1 MMTHA
6 GSDFWDAQ
14 DHGIGT
20 KPWEYIKRGL
30 KEESELTD
38 KEIMAVID
46 EMKKAV
52 NIIHND
58 HLNPEK
64 EKKYGWLERK
74 YAAERKWRNMQK
86 MLSRQYEMLLILPM
100 MQSEHRLNGVEVDGK
115 KYAIISSNSPNPQKQ
130 GHFIWQIKLHGRR
143 RIP

>member
-1 MMTHA
+1 MVL
-6 GSDFWDAQ
+6 
-14 DHGIGT
+14 GT

-30 KEESELTD
+30 EEDSSLTD

-52 NIIHND
+52 NIIHNE

-74 YAAERKWRNMQK
+74 YAAERKWRGHA
-86 MLSRQYEMLLILPM
+86 E
-100 MQSEHRLNGVEVDGK
+100 EVK
-115 KYAIISSNSPNPQKQ
+115 SAIRDAFN
-130 GHFIWQIKLHGRR
+130 LTDDAE
-143 RIP
+143 